1 MIAMVMLASITL
13 GLSSA
18 DSAAPSSSDQMVR
31 AAQNGEFLWAYYP
44 PGALKRGEQGRV
56 AFKLTIEP
64 TGTISTCD
72 VTESS
77 GFKALDKETCDI
89 MGLYARVTPV
99 RNADGRAIRAV
110 QDGFIVWKLPPGA
123 TKVASASTSKTMP
136 KPDGLV
142 CRKDI
147 KTGSLI
153 AVTKQC
159 MTRAEWKEQEAV
171 NRQAVDQ
178 MGMGHGFCGGG
189 DGPCLPPCPSANVAG
204 GGVGTC

>member
-1 MIAMVMLASITL
+1 MIPILMLASITL
-13 GLSSA
+13 GLSST

-31 AAQNGEFLWAYYP
+31 ASQNGEFLWKYYP

-89 MGLYARVTPV
+89 MGLYARVQPV
-99 RNADGRAIRAV
+99 RDTDGRAIRAV

-123 TKVASASTSKTMP
+123 TRVASAGTSKTMP

-147 KTGSLI
+147 TTGSLI
-153 AVTKQC
+153 ATVKHC
-159 MTRAEWKEQEAV
+159 MTRSEWKEQETA
-171 NRQAVDQ
+171 NRDAIDQ
-178 MGMGHGFCGGG
+178 MGLGKGNCGAG
-189 DGPCLPPCPSANVAG
+189 DGVCLPPCPTANVPN
-204 GGVGTC
+204 GGVGSC

>member
-1 MIAMVMLASITL
+1 MIPMVMLASITL

-18 DSAAPSSSDQMVR
+18 DSAAPNSSDQMVR
-31 AAQNGEFLWAYYP
+31 ASQNGEFLWKYYP

-77 GFKALDKETCDI
+77 GHAALDRETCDI
-89 MGLYARVTPV
+89 MGLYARVDPV

-110 QDGFIVWKLPPGA
+110 QNGFIVWKLPPGA
-123 TKVASASTSKTMP
+123 TRVASASTAKTMP
-136 KPDGLV
+136 KPDQLV

-147 KTGSLI
+147 TTGSLI
-153 AVTKQC
+153 ATVRHC
-159 MTRAEWKEQEAV
+159 MTRSEWKEQEAT
-171 NRQAVDQ
+171 NRQALDQ
-178 MGMGHGFCGGG
+178 MGLGKGYCDGGG
-189 DGPCLPPCPSANVAG
+189 APCLPPCPSATAG
-204 GGVGTC
+204 SGVGSC

>member
-1 MIAMVMLASITL
+1 MIPMVMLVSITL

-18 DSAAPSSSDQMVR
+18 DSAAPNSSDQMVR
-31 AAQNGEFLWAYYP
+31 ASQNGEFLWKYYP

-77 GFKALDKETCDI
+77 GHAALDRETCDI
-89 MGLYARVTPV
+89 MGLYARVDPV

-110 QDGFIVWKLPPGA
+110 QNGFIVWKLPPGA
-123 TKVASASTSKTMP
+123 TRVASASTAKTMP
-136 KPDGLV
+136 KPDQLV

-147 KTGSLI
+147 TTGSLI
-153 AVTKQC
+153 ATVRHC
-159 MTRAEWKEQEAV
+159 MTRSEWKEQEAT
-171 NRQAVDQ
+171 NRQAIDQ
-178 MGMGHGFCGGG
+178 MGLGKGYCDGGG
-189 DGPCLPPCPSANVAG
+189 APCLPPCPSATAG
-204 GGVGTC
+204 SGVGSC